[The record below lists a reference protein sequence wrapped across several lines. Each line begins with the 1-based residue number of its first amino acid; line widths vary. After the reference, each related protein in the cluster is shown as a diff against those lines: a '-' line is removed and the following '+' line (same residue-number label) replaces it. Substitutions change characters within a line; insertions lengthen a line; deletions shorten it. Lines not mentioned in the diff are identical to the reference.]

1 MSNGENPAC
10 GLCVIGIIVSAVF
23 IVVCGIGAHERITF
37 TEPAWIEAEV
47 QNCGCVKFEERQRA
61 SVAVWYSP
69 VCVLRVDKDN
79 STAATC
85 SATGDK
91 YGSTGE
97 CEQDVPTDAIIRVRQ
112 DRARPDV
119 CYTGAPG
126 FKIEQAWFV
135 ASCVLGPGLWPSV
148 IVISLVCEAVIQVL
162 RKLKPEDRGPE
173 DRAQARG
180 ATPTRV

>member
-10 GLCVIGIIVSAVF
+10 GLCLLVPVSIAF
-23 IVVCGIGAHERITF
+23 IVVCGFGAHERITF
-37 TEPAWIEAEV
+37 TEPAWIEADV
-47 QNCGCVKFEERQRA
+47 QNCGCIKFEERQRA

-79 STAATC
+79 STATC

-97 CEQDVPTDAIIRVRQ
+97 CEPNVPTEAAIRVRQ

-148 IVISLVCEAVIQVL
+148 IVISLVCEAVIQVV
-162 RKLKPEDRGPE
+162 RKFRPEGGRPE
-173 DRAQARG
+173 GRAQPRG
-180 ATPTRV
+180 TTATRV